1 MTKKQEYEKQ
11 RIEELKKKKRFIEE
25 TAIFIEDWEALSK
38 IPKESDTHIL
48 KIDVEG
54 CNGWITLKNGKGCP
68 RYLSTHTFYG
78 MTHAESTAVLRECGF
93 NVTIN
98 NWDKEEEY

>member
-1 MTKKQEYEKQ
+1 MTKKQKHEKQ

-25 TAIFIEDWEALSK
+25 TAVFIKGWKDLAGF
-38 IPKESDTHIL
+38 PKESSTHIL
-48 KIDVEG
+48 EIDVEG
-54 CNGWITLKNGKGCP
+54 CNGWITPKNTDEFP
-68 RYLSTHTFYG
+68 TYLSTHTFYG